1 MQTAKKKKSK
11 TRKQFL
17 FLIAITAVPL
27 VQFAIFYVGVNLN
40 SILLAFRYYSFDTGY
55 SFAGFGNFERVF
67 YEIANNALYKTMFV
81 NSLITY
87 VVYVGVGITLALLFS
102 YFIYKKMPLAGVF
115 RIVLFLPS
123 IISSVIMVLL
133 FKYFT
138 ESAIPTLLNNFFDI
152 EMSGFLSTTKTAQPV
167 LLFYM
172 VWAGFGPQVLMFTG
186 AMNNISDAVVESA
199 QMDGITPVKEFVFI
213 TVPLIWP
220 TFVTF
225 MVVSVA
231 GIFTNQLNL
240 YSFFGT
246 GATTSLW
253 TFGYYLY
260 HQASMSNL
268 PEYPFLAAVGILF
281 TLIAVPLTFLVRWL
295 LEKFGPS
302 AD

>member
-67 YEIANNALYKTMFV
+67 YEIANNALYKTMLV

-87 VVYVGVGITLALLFS
+87 VVYLGVGITLALLFS

-138 ESAIPTLLNNFFDI
+138 ESAIPVLMSEIFGIEISGLLN
-152 EMSGFLSTTKTAQPV
+152 SAKTAQPV

-172 VWAGFGPQVLMFTG
+172 VWAGFGPQILMFTG
-186 AMNNISDAVVESA
+186 AMNNVSDAVVESA

-240 YSFFGT
+240 YSFYST
-246 GATTSLW
+246 AATQSLW

-260 HQASMSNL
+260 HQASVSNM

>member
-67 YEIANNALYKTMFV
+67 YEIANNALYKTMLV

-87 VVYVGVGITLALLFS
+87 VVYMGVGITLALLFS

-138 ESAIPTLLNNFFDI
+138 ESAIPVLMSEIFGIEISGLLN
-152 EMSGFLSTTKTAQPV
+152 SAKTAQPV

-172 VWAGFGPQVLMFTG
+172 VWAGFGPQILMFTG
-186 AMNNISDAVVESA
+186 AMNNVSDAVVESA

-240 YSFFGT
+240 YSFYST
-246 GATTSLW
+246 AATQSLW

-260 HQASMSNL
+260 HQASVSNL

>member
-67 YEIANNALYKTMFV
+67 YEIANNALYKTMLV

-87 VVYVGVGITLALLFS
+87 VVYLGVGITLALLFS

-138 ESAIPTLLNNFFDI
+138 ESAIPVLMSEIFGIEISGLLN
-152 EMSGFLSTTKTAQPV
+152 SAKTAQPV

-172 VWAGFGPQVLMFTG
+172 VWAGFGPQILMFTG
-186 AMNNISDAVVESA
+186 AMNNVSDAVVESA

-240 YSFFGT
+240 YSFYST
-246 GATTSLW
+246 AATQSLW

-260 HQASMSNL
+260 HQASVSNL

>member
-67 YEIANNALYKTMFV
+67 YEIANNALYKTMLV

-87 VVYVGVGITLALLFS
+87 VVYVGVGI
-102 YFIYKKMPLAGVF
+102 
-115 RIVLFLPS
+115 LPS

-138 ESAIPTLLNNFFDI
+138 ESAIPTLLNNLFDI

-172 VWAGFGPQVLMFTG
+172 VWAGFGPQILMFTG